1 MIRPATLDDIDAL
14 VEIEDRCFATD
25 RMSRRSFRYMLTKG
39 HAATL
44 VAEENGKLI
53 AYVMVLFHGGTSLA
67 RLYSIAVLF
76 EHARRGLGKVLVEA
90 AEQVAMD
97 NDCAYMRLEIRTDN
111 TSSLSL
117 FRKLG
122 YRQIGTYQNYYEDH
136 ADALRF
142 EKTLAAG
149 VQPAVTRVPYY
160 QQTLYFTCG
169 PAALMMAMVALDP
182 KLEINRQLEMR
193 VWRESTTIFMTSG
206 LGGCG
211 PFGLALAAY
220 HRGFDVEIYV
230 NEAEFLLVD
239 SVRSEEKKEVIRL
252 VNEDFIQEAHH
263 HRLPIHYHPLPL
275 AELRKKFNAGGIPL
289 ILISSYRFCGEKSPH
304 WVVVT
309 GIDDRF
315 IYVHDPFVDQPEGK
329 AVIDCINMPIPIKDF
344 ERMVRYGKSGQR
356 AAVII
361 YARKKRKARNRK

>member
-14 VEIEDRCFATD
+14 VEIEDRCFTTD

-39 HAATL
+39 HASTL
-44 VAEENGKLI
+44 VAQQDGILI
-53 AYVMVLFHGGTSLA
+53 AYVMILFHGGTSLA
-67 RLYSIAVLF
+67 RLYSIAVLP
-76 EHARRGLGKVLVEA
+76 EQGRRGLGQMLVAA
-90 AEQVAMD
+90 AEKAALE

-111 TSSLSL
+111 SSSIAL

-122 YRQIGTYQNYYEDH
+122 YRQFGTYDDYYEDH
-136 ADALRF
+136 APALRF
-142 EKTLAAG
+142 EKALVKG
-149 VQPAVTRVPYY
+149 IQPAITRVPYY
-160 QQTLYFTCG
+160 QQTLEFTCG

-182 KLEINRQLEMR
+182 TLEINRQLELR
-193 VWRESTTIFMTSG
+193 VWREATTVFMTSG

-263 HRLPIHYHPLPL
+263 HHLPIRYHPLPL
-275 AELRKKFNAGGIPL
+275 ADLRNKFDAGGIPI

-309 GIDDRF
+309 GLDDRF
-315 IYVHDPFVDQPEGK
+315 IYVHDPFVDQDLGK
-329 AVIDCINMPIPIKDF
+329 TTIDCVNMPIPIKDF

-356 AAVII
+356 AAIVI
-361 YARKKRKARNRK
+361 YPQKKTKTRKKR